1 MSLIQCVLNAITI
14 FAKHIMALVENID
27 LLDFLKDYLK

>member
-1 MSLIQCVLNAITI
+1 MRLIQCVLNAIII
-14 FAKHIMALVENID
+14 FAKHIMVHVENIE